1 MVEIYVVLIRVGVR
15 MLGFLVEVA
24 VRLAEANAL
33 VANVVVDL
41 NDKCFHIFFQL
52 EVAVRLAEANVVVEI
67 YVILIRICVEKC
79 SYGST

>member
-1 MVEIYVVLIRVGVR
+1 MRCMEVAVR
-15 MLGFLVEVA
+15 LAA

>member
-1 MVEIYVVLIRVGVR
+1 MRC
-15 MLGFLVEVA
+15 MEVA

>member
-33 VANVVVDL
+33 VANVVVD
-41 NDKCFHIFFQL
+41 DSHH
-52 EVAVRLAEANVVVEI
+52 VRL
-67 YVILIRICVEKC
+67 IRTGVTVWWEL
-79 SYGST
+79 ST

>member
-33 VANVVVDL
+33 VANVVV
-41 NDKCFHIFFQL
+41 
-52 EVAVRLAEANVVVEI
+52 EI
-67 YVILIRICVEKC
+67 YVILIRICVD
-79 SYGST
+79 T